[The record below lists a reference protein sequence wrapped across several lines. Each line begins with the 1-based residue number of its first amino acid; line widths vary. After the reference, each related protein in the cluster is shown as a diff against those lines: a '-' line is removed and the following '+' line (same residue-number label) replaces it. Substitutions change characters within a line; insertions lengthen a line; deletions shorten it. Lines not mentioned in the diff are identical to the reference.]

1 MLKTEKLI
9 IKKNYFHKMQAH
21 RDFIMSQ
28 DQKVFLVIKRE
39 KIKSRKGDFN
49 T

>member
-1 MLKTEKLI
+1 
-9 IKKNYFHKMQAH
+9 MQAH
-21 RDFIMSQ
+21 RDFIMSH